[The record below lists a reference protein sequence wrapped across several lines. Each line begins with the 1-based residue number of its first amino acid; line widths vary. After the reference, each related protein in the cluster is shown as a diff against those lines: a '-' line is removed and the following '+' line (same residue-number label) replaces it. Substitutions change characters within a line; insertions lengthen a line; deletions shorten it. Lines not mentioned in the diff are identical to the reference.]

1 MDQNIRLA
9 VAQVLAEALGGS
21 KQNDLFSAYKHDL
34 PAGYTI
40 GTNLLHGPT
49 GIFGAAGID
58 RNVFSTRVQ
67 PRGLL
72 SILSARPTVDTNP
85 LVAFLTGFT
94 APTGSEPDAP
104 CEACVTAGQ
113 MKSCTQG
120 SRFGLICRDS
130 EVLDITNVG
139 TRTNRGEFYDLRL
152 VNDPMLGQGD
162 LWVPGS
168 VPPATADLLQR
179 EVLARWYTMG
189 AAFEQTL
196 GPMVF
201 TGNPANNVGTGYAE
215 YQGLELLVATGHV
228 DVLDNQTSCPSLDS
242 DIKDMNYTSV
252 NTDAATIFA
261 YMQMVYRFVKHNA
274 ETMGFM
280 PVTWKWV
287 IKDSLFRMLADYW
300 PCVYAAGGCG
310 ATGNDL
316 SNNVDGLRMV
326 AMADDMYNNRYLRID
341 GENVPVIIDD
351 SLPYEK
357 SGDAGSVLPAGTFAS
372 DIYLLPFTVR
382 GGVEVLF
389 MEYFNYMA
397 PNGVMQA
404 VMDGRLGGNAYW
416 TDGGRWLWTVSRERF
431 CVQWTARIQPRLRL
445 LTPHLAGRL
454 QNIQWTPLQMFREP
468 FNAQGY
474 FTDGGLV
481 VRSNAPYTIT

>member
-1 MDQNIRLA
+1 MDQNMKAA
-9 VAQVLAEALGGS
+9 VLEVLAETFGGA
-21 KQNDLFSAYKHDL
+21 KTDVFGGRKHDL
-34 PAGYTI
+34 PSGYSVT
-40 GTNLLHGPT
+40 TNLLHGPT
-49 GIFGAAGID
+49 GIFGAAGLD
-58 RNVFSTRVQ
+58 RDVFSTRVQ

-72 SILSARPTVDTNP
+72 SILNARPVVDTNP
-85 LVAFLTGFT
+85 LVGYLTGFT

-104 CEACVTAGQ
+104 CEQCVTAGQ

-120 SRFGLICRDS
+120 ARFGLVCRDS
-130 EVLDITNVG
+130 EVLDISVVG
-139 TRTNRGEFYDLRL
+139 QRTNRGEFYDLRL

-168 VPPATADLLQR
+168 VPPATADLLNR
-179 EVLARWYTMG
+179 EVLARWYAMG
-189 AAFEQTL
+189 ASFEQSL

-201 TGNPANNVGTGYAE
+201 TGNPANNNGTGYAE
-215 YQGLELLVATGHV
+215 YQGLELLVATGYT
-228 DVLDNQTSCPSLDS
+228 DILDDAECPSLDS
-242 DIKDMNYTSV
+242 DIKDMNYTSI
-252 NTDAATIFA
+252 NTNAATIFA
-261 YMQMVYRFVKHNA
+261 YMQMVYRYVKHNA

-280 PVTWKWV
+280 PVRWAWV

-310 ATGNDL
+310 ATGNDV

-326 AMADDMYNNRYLRID
+326 QMADDMYNNRYLRID
-341 GENVPVIIDD
+341 GENIPVIIDD

-357 SGDAGSVLPAGTFAS
+357 NGDAGSTLDPGTFAS

-389 MEYFNYMA
+389 MEYFNYSA

-416 TDGGRWLWTVSRERF
+416 TDGGRWLWTTSRERF

-454 QNIQWTPLQMFREP
+454 QNVVWTPLQMFREP
-468 FNAQGY
+468 FNSQGY
-474 FTDGGLV
+474 FVNGGEIA
-481 VRSNAPYTIT
+481 RSNAPYTIPR